1 MNILHWCC
9 SRPNILAVTLEFLW
23 VFMSWLHFTFNAVS
37 RVCNLLY
44 SMNWLGC
51 RLFELSAVT
60 SLVLPR
66 DGARLSR
73 KVQRGHLVVPH
84 ILWMGPWGSPIM
96 FNNALGC
103 QGQYHFFPFF
113 WDCWSYNH
121 DQCFGFLAK
130 MKWWRHRFFDNWF
143 SRNTNFFQDKLY
155 INNCSK
161 DALKTFNMW
170 YCTRKRVKCGSTS
183 RWHREC
189 FGSRLSDGTNFLA
202 IDINKIYDNFAIL
215 QEIKMDDRNSAIFR
229 QIEKHWSWL
238 KASCISHG
246 FLHDYIPSNISS

>member
-1 MNILHWCC
+1 MNKFDSNLLILIHRLLYAVFIHECLWYKLLKAMNILHWCC

-121 DQCFGFLAK
+121 DQCFFWLFGQDEMVATQIFWQLI
-130 MKWWRHRFFDNWF
+130 F
-143 SRNTNFFQDKLY
+143 SQY
-155 INNCSK
+155 
-161 DALKTFNMW
+161 
-170 YCTRKRVKCGSTS
+170 
-183 RWHREC
+183 
-189 FGSRLSDGTNFLA
+189 
-202 IDINKIYDNFAIL
+202 
-215 QEIKMDDRNSAIFR
+215 
-229 QIEKHWSWL
+229 
-238 KASCISHG
+238 
-246 FLHDYIPSNISS
+246 